1 MDSSTNLLNWIYV
14 GSSPT
19 WYTLLWNHHLIGRI
33 RDFRSWYTY
42 CNGKPV
48 KGICQIDQID

>member
-1 MDSSTNLLNWIYV
+1 MIKYYSKENAITAFKAFNEDGDTIKED
-14 GSSPT
+14 T
-19 WYTLLWNHHLIGRI
+19 
-33 RDFRSWYTY
+33 WYTY